1 MLSSVVARFLEVRKL
16 GATFQGPRCKLDA
29 KVIAPF
35 RCFNRRAA
43 MCSGTIGRCRRER
56 RKALRLSSPS
66 VPMVNT
72 AQTFTQT
79 PMAEYRFESRYF
91 IHVGDGI
98 SPLA

>member
-1 MLSSVVARFLEVRKL
+1 
-16 GATFQGPRCKLDA
+16 
-29 KVIAPF
+29 
-35 RCFNRRAA
+35 
-43 MCSGTIGRCRRER
+43 
-56 RKALRLSSPS
+56 
-66 VPMVNT
+66 MVNT